1 MLVACGLVRARRR
14 RLGGYFTLIG
24 AGFVL
29 VQYGLQSHL
38 RSFLG
43 DPVTTAYAALLLL
56 LAGMALGSARIESAL
71 AWSPRIRRLSLTA
84 LTLLSA
90 LLLAA
95 FPFQWSNAP
104 FALRLALVAAAR
116 VPLGVALGIFFPLG
130 LRGQGPDAA
139 PAAYAW
145 DAVGAVLGFA
155 LFHLI
160 AMPFGIPMTLYAGA
174 ASYLVA
180 LRLLREKR

>member
-1 MLVACGLVRARRR
+1 MVGFALRLLVGAFGLWAASALVPGMRVE
-14 RLGGYFTLIG
+14 G
-24 AGFVL
+24 AG
-29 VQYGLQSHL
+29 
-38 RSFLG
+38 
-43 DPVTTAYAALLLL
+43 T
-56 LAGMALGSARIESAL
+56 
-71 AWSPRIRRLSLTA
+71 
-84 LTLLSA
+84 

-104 FALRLALVAAAR
+104 FALRLALVAAAL

-180 LRLLREKR
+180 LRLLREKRSRSGVGISRGAVE